1 MRVRLISFAMSVM
14 VAFAAMGID
23 IDSRAGHLSGLLT
36 DLDVTE
42 LRLSGTVNAQDM
54 EFIAGNLPL
63 LKTLDL
69 GKCRIEADSE
79 RLQTPA
85 NTIPAG
91 MFAGSAI
98 ESVVFPTDGPIYIE
112 AGAFASTKL
121 KSVTI
126 ACGDIRIGTG
136 AFADCK
142 ELTEINISGPAV
154 VGDYA
159 FRACRG
165 LTAADLSGVTA
176 IGDKAFGT
184 CPSLTNV
191 TFGSRLASIGFSAF
205 EGCALAKAN
214 LAATK
219 LTAVGDRAFARN
231 TRLSETA
238 LPSSVGRLGKGA
250 FADCTGLRSFILPS
264 SCDRVPMALLK
275 DSGVREL
282 GLSDAVELG
291 AYSLKGCSELQ
302 KVVLPPTLSHIA
314 DNAMEGM
321 TALWV
326 VNAADLRAVPELGEN
341 VWAGVEQSNVTLLTS
356 GAMVEEFREAVQWQE
371 FNILDEAESS
381 LGASP
386 EVATVR
392 GRIAGGEL
400 QIESTGANIT
410 EVEIYNVAGV
420 KTGGIK
426 CDTPICRLSLQDME
440 TGILIIRVTLADAS
454 KAILKLAR

>member
-1 MRVRLISFAMSVM
+1 MSFAMSVV

-23 IDSRAGHLSGLLT
+23 VDSRAGHLSELLT

-54 EFIAGNLPL
+54 EFIAGNLPS

-69 GKCRIEADSE
+69 GKCRIEADGE
-79 RLQTPA
+79 RLQNRA

-91 MFAGSAI
+91 MFAGSAL
-98 ESVVFPTDGPIYIE
+98 ESVVFPADGTIYIE

-121 KSVTI
+121 KSVTM

-142 ELTEINISGPAV
+142 ELTEINITGPAV
-154 VGDYA
+154 VGGYA
-159 FRACRG
+159 FRGCLG
-165 LTAADLSGVTA
+165 LGAADLSGVTE

-184 CPSLTNV
+184 CTSLTNV
-191 TFGSRLASIGFSAF
+191 TFGSMLTRIGSSAF
-205 EGCALAKAN
+205 EGSALAKAN

-219 LTAVGDRAFARN
+219 LTAVGDGAFARN
-231 TRLSETA
+231 TRLSEVA
-238 LPSSVGRLGKGA
+238 LPSSVARLGKGA
-250 FADCTGLRSFILPS
+250 FAGCTGLRSFILPA
-264 SCDRVPMALLK
+264 SCDTVPMCLLK

-282 GLSDAVELG
+282 GLSDAVDIG
-291 AYSLKGCSELQ
+291 AYSLHGCTELQ
-302 KVVLPPTLSHIA
+302 KVILPPTLGHIA

-326 VNAADLRAVPELGEN
+326 VNATGLRTVPCLGEN
-341 VWAGVEQSNVTLLTS
+341 VWAGVEQGNVTLLTS
-356 GAMVEEFREAVQWQE
+356 GAMVEEFREAGQWQK

-386 EVATVR
+386 EVASVR

-400 QIESTGANIT
+400 HIESTGANIT
-410 EVEIYNVAGV
+410 EVEIYSVAGV
-420 KTGGIK
+420 KAGGIR
-426 CDTPICRLSLQDME
+426 CDTTICRLSLQDIE
-440 TGILIIRVTLADAS
+440 TGILIIRVTLADAT